1 MGQLRA
7 SQTTRPSLLKADGE
21 PGVVAH
27 KVRPSRQIDGLK
39 VSKQTETA
47 VKSSF

>member
-1 MGQLRA
+1 MGQFHA
-7 SQTTRPSLLKADGE
+7 SQTTRPRLLKADRE

-39 VSKQTETA
+39 VSKQTKTDAE
-47 VKSSF
+47 SSF